1 MSKILIPSSLIELTG
16 LVQQCLLLA
25 KEQGFSIEDI
35 ELGVSPTQSIQL
47 VRDQQNT
54 RITTDLIDGY
64 DSEHESS
71 FVLYYRSALS
81 VEACAKQPSKAIYIG
96 IADTQ
101 VSDEKEKV
109 LQLDIWRHPINNEV
123 RALSVKSKF
132 NAMFDPE
139 HHLAWIVTL
148 TVLDFPIEDALTL
161 ARGMLTQQANVS
173 RETLLNDNLNEER
186 STQWAD
192 LFDDFPTP
200 VLEDNRLGIQVG
212 WSAQGESVSFPTLT
226 KQSLGLYPVVDD
238 VAWIER
244 LLPLGIN
251 TIQLR
256 IKNPQQADLEQQIIR
271 AIELGRQYQAQVF
284 INDYWQLAIKHG
296 AYGVHLGQEDIEES
310 NLAQLTKAGIRLGL
324 STHGYYELLRI
335 VQIHP
340 SYIALGHIFP
350 TTTKQMPSKP
360 QGLVRLALYQKLIDS
375 IPYTNTEAAFRPA
388 KDKAGSDCV
397 LGFPTVA
404 IGGIDQSNADQVWQT
419 GVSSLAVVRAITLAE
434 SPQSVIEFFA
444 QLMKERQLTFTEQNS
459 ELVDTKRGEHAH
471 G

>member
-1 MSKILIPSSLIELTG
+1 MSKILVPSSLIELTG

-47 VRDQQNT
+47 VRDQHIT
-54 RITTDLIDGY
+54 YVTTDLIDAHNT
-64 DSEHESS
+64 DPERS
-71 FVLYYRSALS
+71 LALCYRSGLS
-81 VEACAKQPSKAIYIG
+81 VEACLEQSSTSVLIG
-96 IADTQ
+96 IFDDQAVNPQDE
-101 VSDEKEKV
+101 VS
-109 LQLDIWRHPINNEV
+109 QLDIWRHPIDHEV
-123 RALSVKSKF
+123 RALSVKVKLNTVF
-132 NAMFDPE
+132 VPE
-139 HHLAWIVTL
+139 HHLAWVVAL

-161 ARGMLTQQANVS
+161 ARGMTTQQTNVS
-173 RETLLNDNLNEER
+173 RETRLDQNHNVER
-186 STQWAD
+186 VNQWACQ
-192 LFDDFPTP
+192 FDDFPTP
-200 VLEDNRLGIQVG
+200 VLDDQRLGIRVG
-212 WSAQGESVSFPTLT
+212 WSAQGERVRFSTLV

-238 VAWIER
+238 VTWIER
-244 LLPLGIN
+244 LLPLGIH

-335 VQIHP
+335 VQIRP

-375 IPYTNTEAAFRPA
+375 IPYGATQSDVGAQAELGVS
-388 KDKAGSDCV
+388 AGM
-397 LGFPTVA
+397 LGYPTVA
-404 IGGIDQSNADQVWQT
+404 IGGIAPSNAEQVWQT
-419 GVSSLAVVRAITLAE
+419 GVSSLAVVRAITLAD
-434 SPQSVIEFFA
+434 SPKSVIAFFTA
-444 QLMKERQLTFTEQNS
+444 LMKERQLTFAGMKNTS
-459 ELVDTKRGEHAH
+459 TDGVRDKHAH

>member
-25 KEQGFSIEDI
+25 KEQGFCIEEV
-35 ELGVSPTQSIQL
+35 ELGVSPTQSVQL

-54 RITTDLIDGY
+54 HVATDLIDGY
-64 DSEHESS
+64 DYESDYS
-71 FVLYYRSALS
+71 LALYYRSGLS
-81 VEACAKQPSKAIYIG
+81 IEACADQPANAIYIG
-96 IADTQ
+96 IADGLACDKK
-101 VSDEKEKV
+101 DEV
-109 LQLDIWRHPINNEV
+109 LQLDVWRHPINDEV
-123 RALSVKSKF
+123 RALSVKSKLNTVF
-132 NAMFDPE
+132 EPE
-139 HHLAWIVTL
+139 HHFAWIVVL
-148 TVLDFPIEDALTL
+148 SMLDFPIEDALTL
-161 ARGMLTQQANVS
+161 ARGMTTQQANVS
-173 RETLLNDNLNEER
+173 RETALNEK
-186 STQWAD
+186 SLTLWAEQ
-192 LFDDFPTP
+192 FNEFPTP
-200 VLEDNRLGIQVG
+200 VLEDSRLGIQVG
-212 WSAQGESVSFPTLT
+212 WSAQGESVSFPSLT
-226 KQSLGLYPVVDD
+226 KRSLGLYPVVDD

-375 IPYTNTEAAFRPA
+375 IPYGCTHEGASVST
-388 KDKAGSDCV
+388 
-397 LGFPTVA
+397 LGYPTVA
-404 IGGIDQSNADQVWQT
+404 IGGIDQSNAEQVWQT
-419 GVSSLAVVRAITLAE
+419 GVSSLAVVRAITLA
-434 SPQSVIEFFA
+434 QSLNPVIEFFNH
-444 QLMKERQLTFTEQNS
+444 LMQERQLAFTDSISIATDKEREQ
-459 ELVDTKRGEHAH
+459 HAH
-471 G
+471 

>member
-1 MSKILIPSSLIELTG
+1 
-16 LVQQCLLLA
+16 
-25 KEQGFSIEDI
+25 
-35 ELGVSPTQSIQL
+35 
-47 VRDQQNT
+47 
-54 RITTDLIDGY
+54 DLIDDY

-81 VEACAKQPSKAIYIG
+81 VEACAKQPSKAIHIG

-173 RETLLNDNLNEER
+173 RETLLNDNLGEGR

-192 LFDDFPTP
+192 QFDDFPTP

-324 STHGYYELLRI
+324 ST
-335 VQIHP
+335 
-340 SYIALGHIFP
+340 
-350 TTTKQMPSKP
+350 
-360 QGLVRLALYQKLIDS
+360 
-375 IPYTNTEAAFRPA
+375 
-388 KDKAGSDCV
+388 
-397 LGFPTVA
+397 
-404 IGGIDQSNADQVWQT
+404 
-419 GVSSLAVVRAITLAE
+419 
-434 SPQSVIEFFA
+434 
-444 QLMKERQLTFTEQNS
+444 
-459 ELVDTKRGEHAH
+459 
-471 G
+471 

>member
-16 LVQQCLLLA
+16 LVQECLLLA
-25 KEQGFSIEDI
+25 KEQGFSIEGI
-35 ELGVSPTQSIQL
+35 ELGVSPTQSVQL
-47 VRDQQNT
+47 VRDQQIT
-54 RITTDLIDGY
+54 HITTDLIDQY
-64 DSEHESS
+64 NSESECS
-71 FVLYYRSALS
+71 FTLYYRSALS
-81 VEACAKQPSKAIYIG
+81 VEACAKQSSKAIYIG

-109 LQLDIWRHPINNEV
+109 LQLDIWRHSINDEV

-132 NAMFDPE
+132 NAMFYPE
-139 HHLAWIVTL
+139 HHVAWIITL

-161 ARGMLTQQANVS
+161 ARGMLTQQVNVS
-173 RETLLNDNLNEER
+173 RETLLNDNLDEGR

-192 LFDDFPTP
+192 QFDDFPTP

-310 NLAQLTKAGIRLGL
+310 NLAQITKAGIRLGL

-375 IPYTNTEAAFRPA
+375 IPYGNKDLAFRPS
-388 KDKAGSDCV
+388 KDKAVSDYV

-444 QLMKERQLTFTEQNS
+444 QLMKERQLTFTDQNG
-459 ELVDTKRGEHAH
+459 ELAHNKRGDHAH

>member
-25 KEQGFSIEDI
+25 KEQGFSIEDV

-47 VRDQQNT
+47 VRNQQTT

-71 FVLYYRSALS
+71 LVLYYRSALS
-81 VEACAKQPSKAIYIG
+81 VEACAKQPPKAIYIG

-109 LQLDIWRHPINNEV
+109 LQFDIWRHPINNEV

-148 TVLDFPIEDALTL
+148 TVLDFPIEDTLTL

-173 RETLLNDNLNEER
+173 RETLLNDNLDEGR

-192 LFDDFPTP
+192 QFDDFPTP
-200 VLEDNRLGIQVG
+200 VLEDNRLDIQVG
-212 WSAQGESVSFPTLT
+212 WSAQGECVSFPTLT

-375 IPYTNTEAAFRPA
+375 IPYTNTEAAFRPE
-388 KDKAGSDCV
+388 KDKAVSDYV

-444 QLMKERQLTFTEQNS
+444 QLMKERQLTFTDQNS
-459 ELVDTKRGEHAH
+459 ELAHNKRGEHAH

>member
-25 KEQGFSIEDI
+25 KEQGFSIEDV

-47 VRDQQNT
+47 VRNQQTT

-71 FVLYYRSALS
+71 LVLYYRSALS

-101 VSDEKEKV
+101 VSDEKEKE

-139 HHLAWIVTL
+139 HHLAWTVTL

-173 RETLLNDNLNEER
+173 RETLLNDNLGEGR

-192 LFDDFPTP
+192 QFDDFPTP
-200 VLEDNRLGIQVG
+200 VLEDSRLGIQVG

-375 IPYTNTEAAFRPA
+375 IPYGNKDLAFRPS
-388 KDKAGSDCV
+388 KDKAVSDYV

-404 IGGIDQSNADQVWQT
+404 IGGIDQSNADQVWHT

-444 QLMKERQLTFTEQNS
+444 QLMKERQLTFTDQNC
-459 ELVDTKRGEHAH
+459 ELVDTKRGEHAY

>member
-47 VRDQQNT
+47 VRDQQT
-54 RITTDLIDGY
+54 THITTDLIDGY

-71 FVLYYRSALS
+71 FVLYYRSALPI
-81 VEACAKQPSKAIYIG
+81 EACAKQPSKAIYIG

-173 RETLLNDNLNEER
+173 RETLLNDNLNEGR
-186 STQWAD
+186 TTQWAD

-284 INDYWQLAIKHG
+284 INDYWELAIKHG

-375 IPYTNTEAAFRPA
+375 IPYGNKDLAFRPS
-388 KDKAGSDCV
+388 KDKAVSDYV

-404 IGGIDQSNADQVWQT
+404 IGGIDQSNADQVWHT

-444 QLMKERQLTFTEQNS
+444 QLMKERQLTFTDQNC